1 VVIIMPMPNFD
12 LPTLEQITALA
23 LEIVTM
29 YGDLLVVLG
38 GVILAGLAMDWFINQ
53 IRRPPD

>member
-1 VVIIMPMPNFD
+1 MPMPNFD
-12 LPTLEQITALA
+12 LPTLEQITTRA
-23 LEIVTM
+23 LEIVSL